1 MTMMP
6 RGVQN
11 PLLHTAG
18 AGLSAYQQEIVLPS
32 KVGAAAGAMA
42 LQSENQRMTGMVD
55 AARSANTAQ
64 DTEQHRAVTAMQA
77 AQAEAAQAEAA
88 QALVSKHKLGAMSCC
103 GMEPKYLPML
113 AQMAGAV

>member
-6 RGVQN
+6 RGIQN

-42 LQSENQRMTGMVD
+42 LQSENQRMASMID
-55 AARSANTAQ
+55 DARSANAAQ
-64 DTEQHRAVTAMQA
+64 NTKQHRVVTATQ
-77 AQAEAAQAEAA
+77 AAQAEAA

-113 AQMAGAV
+113 AQMVGAV